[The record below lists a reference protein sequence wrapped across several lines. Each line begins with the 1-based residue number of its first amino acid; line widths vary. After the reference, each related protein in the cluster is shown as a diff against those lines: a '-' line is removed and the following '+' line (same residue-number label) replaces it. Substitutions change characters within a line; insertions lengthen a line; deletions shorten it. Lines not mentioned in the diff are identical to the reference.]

1 MIASRI
7 LQDKGGAVFSV
18 SPDASLEDAA
28 REITARKVG
37 AVVVLDVAG
46 DPVGVFSERDL
57 ARRIAESGA
66 QALAEP
72 VSSCMSRTLIT
83 APAEAN
89 VDDLMRLMTE
99 RRVRHILITGAGGLE
114 GVVSIGDVVKRKI
127 AAAEAEA
134 KALKDYIAAG

>member
-1 MIASRI
+1 
-7 LQDKGGAVFSV
+7 
-18 SPDASLEDAA
+18 
-28 REITARKVG
+28 
-37 AVVVLDVAG
+37 
-46 DPVGVFSERDL
+46 
-57 ARRIAESGA
+57 
-66 QALAEP
+66 
-72 VSSCMSRTLIT
+72 MSRTLIT